1 MPQSFAIKF
10 EDYNHYTKCDI
21 KLGMKSIAEIAI
33 FYDMIKLNYVFPM
46 HIVKGF
52 STTDSYMP

>member
-1 MPQSFAIKF
+1 MFVNQIV
-10 EDYNHYTKCDI
+10 TT
-21 KLGMKSIAEIAI
+21 LGMKSIAEIAI

-52 STTDSYMP
+52 STTDSFMP